1 MIILAANGAI
11 GWIIAGI
18 VLLLVLI
25 ALLLIALIRTLIFIP
40 AKHSEF
46 ISKKDERRERI
57 YAEKLSKMVQY
68 ETVSVKGVNQREKFL
83 GFHKVLEEL
92 FPLVHK
98 NLEKNEIDG
107 KNDSVSF
114 AGAYS
119 FFIASMGRAC

>member
-1 MIILAANGAI
+1 MIILKII
-11 GWIIAGI
+11 G

-46 ISKKDERRERI
+46 VSKKDERRERI

-83 GFHKVLEEL
+83 GFHKVLEGL

-98 NLEKNEIDG
+98 NLEKNEISG
-107 KNDSVSF
+107 LTIGSVCDIIYERS
-114 AGAYS
+114 
-119 FFIASMGRAC
+119 